1 MEQVIVFDTTM
12 RDGEQAPGFSMN
24 SEDKVA
30 LARQLTRLQ
39 VDVIEAGFPASSEED
54 FVATREVAKRVGSTS
69 GAPTICGLSRIAL
82 GDIDRCW
89 EAVRH
94 AKRPRIHTFIATSD
108 IHLKYKLRK
117 TRDEVLKGAIAAVRH
132 ARAYTADVEFS
143 AEDASRSE
151 LAYLYDILEAV
162 IDAGART
169 VNIPDT
175 VGYAIP
181 SEWGERIA
189 AIHER
194 VIRGRNVVLSV
205 HCHDDLGLAV
215 ANSLVAVQHGARQV
229 ECTINGIGERA
240 GNASLE
246 EFVMAA
252 KMRPDVFPFATRVY
266 TREIYATSCQLSLIT
281 GVRVQPNKAIVG
293 ENAFSHEA
301 GIHQD
306 GVIKEALTYEIMR
319 PQDVGR
325 LSNTLVMGKHS
336 GRHGLEARLRTLGVA
351 LGPGERDAVF
361 QRFKDVADT
370 KRELSDAD
378 LLTIVYGGVPE
389 TAGAPL
395 TQVSRAT

>member
-1 MEQVIVFDTTM
+1 MEQVVVFDTTM

-30 LARQLTRLQ
+30 LARQLTRLR

-69 GAPTICGLSRIAL
+69 GAPIICGLSRIAL

-108 IHLKYKLRK
+108 IHLQYKLRK
-117 TRDEVLKGAIAAVRH
+117 TRDEVLKGAIAAVRY

-246 EFVMAA
+246 EFVMAV

-266 TREIYATSCQLSLIT
+266 TREIYATSRQLSLIT

-351 LGPGERDAVF
+351 LGPGELDAVF
-361 QRFKDVADT
+361 QRFKGVADT

-378 LLTIVYGGVPE
+378 LLTIVHGGVPE
-389 TAGAPL
+389 TAGTPL